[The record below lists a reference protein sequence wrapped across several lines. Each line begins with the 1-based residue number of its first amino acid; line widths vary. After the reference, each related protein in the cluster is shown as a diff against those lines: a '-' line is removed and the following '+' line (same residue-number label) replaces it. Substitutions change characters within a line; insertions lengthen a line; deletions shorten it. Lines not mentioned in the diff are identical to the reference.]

1 MILDLVSMDM
11 YVSYNIKL
19 AHKLGLQAAVYITEL
34 LNINR
39 KAIQKEK
46 MIEGKFFK
54 IKREY
59 VEERTT
65 LSTAE
70 QKQIDK
76 MLEELGIIEIGDNKD
91 TLTIKTDALTGLLL
105 DNSKIVDKVIE
116 PVKRR
121 RLTKAEAITNALKE
135 KITTTNPEL
144 RMAYE
149 GWIEAVMSKQGWMST
164 AGVVTGQQVIDNY
177 SNRDLDIALKIVNIA
192 ATNGYR
198 DMTWAINDYEKKGK
212 NYYYNQPSTSQP
224 FTKDEIALNNDEVF

>member
-19 AHKLGLQAAVYITEL
+19 AHKLGLQAAIYITEL

-46 MIEGKFFK
+46 MVENKFFK

-65 LSTAE
+65 LNPAE

-76 MLEELGIIEIGDNKD
+76 MLEELGIIEMGDNKD
-91 TLTIKTDALTGLLL
+91 TLAIKTDALTGLLL

-121 RLTKAEAITNALKE
+121 RITKAEAITNALKE
-135 KITTTNPEL
+135 KIATTNPEL
-144 RMAYE
+144 KSAYE
-149 GWIEAVMSKQGWMST
+149 SWIEAVMSKQGWMST
-164 AGVVTGQQVIDNY
+164 AGVITGQQIIDNY
-177 SNRDLDIALKIVNIA
+177 SNRDLDIALKIINIA

-198 DMTWAINDYEKKGK
+198 DMSWAISEYEKKGK
-212 NYYYNQPSTSQP
+212 NYYYNQSSTPQP
-224 FTKDEIALNNDEVF
+224 FTKDEVTLNNDEVF